1 MIGGMQFILAVA
13 ILGVIIMF
21 HEFGHFLAARA
32 FGVGVTEFSLG
43 MGPVMC
49 WTRWSDTV
57 YSIRWIPIGGFCS
70 MFGEP
75 APEADKESGRKK
87 NQPDFK
93 TDWKPEQSFL
103 AHPKWQQMLVS
114 LAGPFANVWM
124 AFCAAVI
131 LAALPGINA
140 GRGEVTSLGPVT
152 IAQEAGILPG
162 DIIMEVD
169 GRDVIISQEYS
180 SYLVTH
186 PKTKEGYDL
195 TVYRPADG
203 KEYTFH
209 LVPDKE
215 TNLVGV
221 TYKSQ
226 ELTGPLSWLD
236 GGYRLLHNSVRMSFD
251 SLAMLFRGDAK
262 IRDLSGIIGITAS
275 VGNTVSEAADV
286 QMAGKEE
293 GSNTAILQAVLSLV
307 MLLCV
312 SLAVI
317 NMLPLPA
324 LDGGRA
330 LMALGEAVTGKRIPV
345 RVTECINGVCMI
357 ALFLFM
363 GFVMILDL
371 MKLFSAMV

>member
-1 MIGGMQFILAVA
+1 MT
-13 ILGVIIMF
+13 GVQ
-21 HEFGHFLAARA
+21 
-32 FGVGVTEFSLG
+32 T
-43 MGPVMC
+43 C
-49 WTRWSDTV
+49 
-57 YSIRWIPIGGFCS
+57 
-70 MFGEP
+70 
-75 APEADKESGRKK
+75 
-87 NQPDFK
+87 
-93 TDWKPEQSFL
+93 
-103 AHPKWQQMLVS
+103 
-114 LAGPFANVWM
+114 
-124 AFCAAVI
+124 
-131 LAALPGINA
+131 ALPI
-140 GRGEVTSLGPVT
+140 
-152 IAQEAGILPG
+152 
-162 DIIMEVD
+162 
-169 GRDVIISQEYS
+169 
-180 SYLVTH
+180 
-186 PKTKEGYDL
+186 
-195 TVYRPADG
+195 
-203 KEYTFH
+203 
-209 LVPDKE
+209 
-215 TNLVGV
+215 
-221 TYKSQ
+221 
-226 ELTGPLSWLD
+226 LSWLD